1 MNINSALFP
10 GITYAIATAEAE
22 RELASRRRLYPDRV
36 KTGRMKQEEADFQIQ
51 IMAAIAADTL
61 RMAMVAADD
70 IPPASHGFSYA
81 DRRRALERE
90 LDLRTRFYP
99 QWIDN
104 LRLTKANADRQMDAI
119 KAILWRY
126 DAGFDWQDAQL
137 TGQARRTAWNSHWQA
152 ILPRWYP
159 TPPAQATML

>member
-10 GITYAIATAEAE
+10 GITYAAATAEAE

-36 KTGRMKQEEADFQIQ
+36 KTGRMKAEEADFQINV
-51 IMAAIAADTL
+51 MAAIAADTL
-61 RMAMVAADD
+61 RMGQIAVED
-70 IPPASHGFSYA
+70 IPPATHSFSWT

-90 LDLRTRFYP
+90 LDMRARFYP
-99 QWIDN
+99 QWIAS
-104 LRLTKANADRQMDAI
+104 LRLTQANADRQVNAI

-126 DAGFDWQDAQL
+126 DAGFDWHDAPL
-137 TGQARRTAWNSHWQA
+137 TGQARRDAWNNHWQA

-159 TPPAQATML
+159 TPPAQTAML

>member
-10 GITYAIATAEAE
+10 GITYAAATTEAE

-36 KTGRMKQEEADFQIQ
+36 KTGRMKAEEADFQIQ
-51 IMAAIAADTL
+51 IMAAIAEDTR
-61 RMAMVAADD
+61 RMALIAEDV
-70 IPPASHGFSYA
+70 PPATHGFSWT

-90 LDLRTRFYP
+90 LDLRGRFYP
-99 QWIDN
+99 QWIAS
-104 LRLTKANADRQMDAI
+104 LRLTQANADRQMNAL
-119 KAILWRY
+119 KAILWRF

-137 TGQARRTAWNSHWQA
+137 TGSARRSAWNSHWQA

-159 TPPAQATML
+159 TPPAQAAML

>member
-10 GITYAIATAEAE
+10 GITYAIATAEVE

-36 KTGRMKQEEADFQIQ
+36 DKGRMKQQEADFQIDV
-51 IMAAIAADTL
+51 MTAIAADTI
-61 RMAMVAADD
+61 RMGQ
-70 IPPASHGFSYA
+70 IGQEETPPATHAFTWF

-90 LDLRTRFYP
+90 LDLRGRFYP
-99 QWIDN
+99 QWIAS
-104 LRLTKANADRQMDAI
+104 LRLTQANADRQMDAI

-137 TGQARRTAWNSHWQA
+137 TGDARRTAWNSHWQA

-159 TPPAQATML
+159 TPPAQAAML